1 MAISDP
7 TRASPKALTTGD
19 TSSTRSRP
27 TKRVAAGGGG
37 GGLSS
42 TDWVRLHPLDGNTN
56 AAINWSAGAGSDPQN
71 YDAPRD
77 AGAAVETRCTAASD
91 NGTYTTIEITG
102 CTHSGNAN
110 EQDQFSGG
118 TCIWTW
124 PLVDIFGDAIN
135 MDKPFHAKWR
145 VEWQESNALGFA
157 PYFPD
162 ANKTQVLFGVSTKA
176 TLGFSGG
183 LPQAHPNIASSHI
196 VGLRVGNS
204 RHISQLVCL
213 AERNHGASK
222 RFTKTGSGTTNVAIG
237 TLMQGIDRVPILTAE
252 TWKNDA
258 LKPTTP
264 VYEHDKAGQM
274 DIVTDAHSVWGAD
287 TTGYWTLGVGRT
299 GSSVNAA
306 ATTLKFRIH
315 VSAINIGDSWSP

>member
-1 MAISDP
+1 MGHIGTA
-7 TRASPKALTTGD
+7 
-19 TSSTRSRP
+19 STRTVP
-27 TKRVAAGGGG
+27 PAPVAAGG

-42 TDWVRLHPLDGNTN
+42 TDWVRVHPLDGDTTH
-56 AAINWSAGAGSDPQN
+56 AVNWSSGAGSDPQN

-110 EQDQFSGG
+110 EQDQFNGG

-135 MDKPFHAKWR
+135 LDKPFHAKWR
-145 VEWQESNALGFA
+145 IEWQDSNALGSS
-157 PYFPD
+157 PYFQD
-162 ANKTQVLFGVSTKA
+162 ASKTQVLFGVSTQA
-176 TLGFSGG
+176 TVGFDGG
-183 LPQAHPNIASSHI
+183 LPQKHPNIASSHI
-196 VGLRVGNS
+196 VGLRGGNS

-222 RFTKTGSGTTNVAIG
+222 RFTKTGSGTTNGAIG

-264 VYEHDKAGQM
+264 VYAHDKAGQM

>member
-1 MAISDP
+1 MGHIGTA
-7 TRASPKALTTGD
+7 
-19 TSSTRSRP
+19 STRTVP
-27 TKRVAAGGGG
+27 PAPAAAGG

-42 TDWVRLHPLDGNTN
+42 TDWVRVHPLDGDTTH
-56 AAINWSAGAGSDPQN
+56 AVNWSSGAGSDPQN

-110 EQDQFSGG
+110 EQDQFNGG
-118 TCIWTW
+118 TCICTW

-135 MDKPFHAKWR
+135 LDKPFHAKWR
-145 VEWQESNALGFA
+145 IEWQDSNALGSS

-162 ANKTQVLFGVSTKA
+162 ASKTQVLFGVSTQA
-176 TLGFSGG
+176 TVGFDGG
-183 LPQAHPNIASSHI
+183 LPQKHPNIASSHI

-264 VYEHDKAGQM
+264 VYEHVKAGQM